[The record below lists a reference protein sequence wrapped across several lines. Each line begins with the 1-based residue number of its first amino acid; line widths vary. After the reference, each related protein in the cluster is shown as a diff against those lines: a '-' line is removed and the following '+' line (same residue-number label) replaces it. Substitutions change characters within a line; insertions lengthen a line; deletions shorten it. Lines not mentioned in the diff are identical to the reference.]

1 MTSRTMRSVTT
12 PRSSPAASFSRIR
25 WEFDR
30 GRSKPNRNTF
40 ESRTALVGILGL
52 PDLLPKFRGRDASAR
67 LRVAGG
73 HRGEC
78 IWFGSLYLRI
88 LSLWTPVDSEDAS
101 SRRFAAAGVALAGGL
116 VFGFVLSSLFRWSP
130 YYWQWLA
137 YHNGLVAAVITYLLV
152 WASDER
158 PRRRRI
164 RRPAAQ
170 VRIVTDAADVESIL

>member
-1 MTSRTMRSVTT
+1 MTDRVTARPGGSEGALGTSGDLDRSR
-12 PRSSPAASFSRIR
+12 RICAPGD
-25 WEFDR
+25 EKS
-30 GRSKPNRNTF
+30 GRSPRRMHLVRKPLF
-40 ESRTALVGILGL
+40 ED
-52 PDLLPKFRGRDASAR
+52 PF
-67 LRVAGG
+67 
-73 HRGEC
+73 
-78 IWFGSLYLRI
+78 SLD
-88 LSLWTPVDSEDAS
+88 PVDSEDAS
-101 SRRFAAAGVALAGGL
+101 SRRFAVAGVALAGGL

-170 VRIVTDAADVESIL
+170 VRIATDAADVESIL

>member
-1 MTSRTMRSVTT
+1 MHLVRK
-12 PRSSPAASFSRIR
+12 PLYEDLFSL
-25 WEFDR
+25 D
-30 GRSKPNRNTF
+30 S
-40 ESRTALVGILGL
+40 
-52 PDLLPKFRGRDASAR
+52 
-67 LRVAGG
+67 
-73 HRGEC
+73 
-78 IWFGSLYLRI
+78 
-88 LSLWTPVDSEDAS
+88 VDSEDAS

-164 RRPAAQ
+164 RRPVAQ

>member
-1 MTSRTMRSVTT
+1 MHLVRKPLSED
-12 PRSSPAASFSRIR
+12 PFS
-25 WEFDR
+25 
-30 GRSKPNRNTF
+30 
-40 ESRTALVGILGL
+40 LV
-52 PDLLPKFRGRDASAR
+52 
-67 LRVAGG
+67 
-73 HRGEC
+73 
-78 IWFGSLYLRI
+78 
-88 LSLWTPVDSEDAS
+88 PVDSGDALLGG
-101 SRRFAAAGVALAGGL
+101 FAGRGVALAGGL

-164 RRPAAQ
+164 RRPVAQ

>member
-1 MTSRTMRSVTT
+1 VVRNR
-12 PRSSPAASFSRIR
+12 P
-25 WEFDR
+25 R
-30 GRSKPNRNTF
+30 GRRAISIGPA
-40 ESRTALVGILGL
+40 ESVRQGTR
-52 PDLLPKFRGRDASAR
+52 K
-67 LRVAGG
+67 AGG

-88 LSLWTPVDSEDAS
+88 LSLWIPVDSEDAS

>member
-1 MTSRTMRSVTT
+1 MIGGPG
-12 PRSSPAASFSRIR
+12 PRSAAGSGTGLERR
-25 WEFDR
+25 VT
-30 GRSKPNRNTF
+30 SKAPPNPVRQGTK
-40 ESRTALVGILGL
+40 TGDV
-52 PDLLPKFRGRDASAR
+52 
-67 LRVAGG
+67 